1 MSEQR
6 EVVRLFIPGRSRTK
20 GSLKIIHIRGRAGAK
35 CTTRLTEDHAA
46 SKPWMRDMIVALTRV
61 RGTALSCIVPV
72 EIHLFFRFAK
82 GLEREAG
89 GGLAAVWPSHDTA
102 WPTAMDI
109 GDEDKLR
116 RSVLDALTQSGVLAD
131 DRLSVG
137 GMNYKRWCVAGE
149 QPGVQVVVLTAP
161 DVSDL
166 LAIEGIVTMGETALA
181 ATYKDGPL

>member
-46 SKPWMRDMIVALTRV
+46 SKPWMRDMIVAFQRDRLT
-61 RGTALSCIVPV
+61 GNGPALSCIVPV
-72 EIHLFFRFAK
+72 EIHLFFRFEQ
-82 GLEREAG
+82 GRHDLG
-89 GGLAAVWPSHDTA
+89 HPWPSHDTA

-161 DVSDL
+161 DPTFVRDL
-166 LAIEGIVTMGETALA
+166 ERMAGR
-181 ATYKDGPL
+181 